1 MLALGYNTTD
11 ANITTLEILVWESPM
26 ENFLD
31 DVFFDLFDVLI
42 RDPSNSLIT
51 RDSKNF
57 NFLKAYSLFQIDP
70 ITLLTANAN
79 NISYPD
85 VEHHILPRSSSSK
98 SPSPALASTTFAN
111 SSLLTTR
118 PAPPTPSFI
127 ADVAYA
133 GLVSS
138 NQLRE
143 ANSIF
148 DPSVLDVGQNLV
160 IPLPCTC
167 FNSSDNSL
175 PAIYL
180 SYVVRL
186 VDTLVAIAARYF
198 TMNVNAMGSTAI
210 NDDDILTVPIPGN

>member
-1 MLALGYNTTD
+1 MWIRTQSDD
-11 ANITTLEILVWESPM
+11 A
-26 ENFLD
+26 
-31 DVFFDLFDVLI
+31 
-42 RDPSNSLIT
+42 
-51 RDSKNF
+51 
-57 NFLKAYSLFQIDP
+57 FLKLWILDAPYV
-70 ITLLTANAN
+70 A
-79 NISYPD
+79 
-85 VEHHILPRSSSSK
+85 HIQSK
-98 SPSPALASTTFAN
+98 VYQSPKVLYLRVMVSPSPALASTASAN

-127 ADVAYA
+127 TDVAYA

-138 NQLRE
+138 DQLRE

-186 VDTLVAIAARYF
+186 VDTLAAIAARYF

-210 NDDDILTVPIPGN
+210 NDEDILTVQIPGN